1 MNIDWKAE
9 VEQRKDQMLE
19 RLMELLKID
28 SSRDVEHAEK
38 DAPLGPGPKA
48 ALLKMLEFAEADGF
62 TTKNVE
68 NVAGHVEYGDGK
80 EILGILGHLDEVP
93 AGEGWDTDPF
103 APVVKDGRIYA
114 RGVSDDKGPV
124 LAAYL
129 GLQIIK
135 DLKLPVSKKV
145 RLILGTDEE
154 SDWYGMD
161 RYLATEQTP
170 DFGFSPDAEFPIING
185 EKGIASFEVEVPAQS
200 ATGDFELQS
209 FKGGIKDN
217 MIPREAKAVVLAK
230 ADVDEAAW
238 QAEYQEYLSENGL
251 TGAMN
256 VAGQQI
262 TFDLVGKSAHA
273 LEPKA
278 GLNAATFLADFLNR
292 KVAND
297 YLKLIAE
304 KMHLDSRGHQLKI
317 NTVDPQMGD
326 LTVSPDLFD
335 YQAGQAGTVIINI
348 RYPQSISTDE
358 IIKNATAALA
368 DFEAKVALH
377 GHAQE
382 PHYVPA
388 DDLLVKTLL
397 QIYTEHT
404 GEAGQEMVIGG
415 GTYGRILERG
425 VAFGAQFPGRENVMH
440 QANEY
445 MAIEDIVN
453 AAAIYA
459 HAIYELAK

>member
-1 MNIDWKAE
+1 
-9 VEQRKDQMLE
+9 
-19 RLMELLKID
+19 
-28 SSRDVEHAEK
+28 
-38 DAPLGPGPKA
+38 
-48 ALLKMLEFAEADGF
+48 
-62 TTKNVE
+62 
-68 NVAGHVEYGDGK
+68 
-80 EILGILGHLDEVP
+80 
-93 AGEGWDTDPF
+93 
-103 APVVKDGRIYA
+103 
-114 RGVSDDKGPV
+114 
-124 LAAYL
+124 
-129 GLQIIK
+129 
-135 DLKLPVSKKV
+135 
-145 RLILGTDEE
+145 
-154 SDWYGMD
+154 
-161 RYLATEQTP
+161 
-170 DFGFSPDAEFPIING
+170 
-185 EKGIASFEVEVPAQS
+185 
-200 ATGDFELQS
+200 
-209 FKGGIKDN
+209 
-217 MIPREAKAVVLAK
+217 
-230 ADVDEAAW
+230 
-238 QAEYQEYLSENGL
+238 
-251 TGAMN
+251 
-256 VAGQQI
+256 
-262 TFDLVGKSAHA
+262 
-273 LEPKA
+273 
-278 GLNAATFLADFLNR
+278 LNR

-388 DDLLVKTLL
+388 DDPLVKTLL